1 MTADQ
6 CIGATLL
13 LGTIAVAV
21 HCVSLCSGGAVVWH
35 RKNSFAFIMVVTL
48 FAAIPNA
55 KASVVYSYTGNAFTT
70 CTAQGVP
77 GGECEI
83 SGAMSGEFTVA
94 SALGDDFSGSVTP
107 TQFSFSG
114 GVFIPITSSDSPEE
128 SSFYIQTSDTGA
140 IVQWSI
146 NLFYGS
152 SFGLDI
158 FTSNSGDSVESI
170 GPTTIVGDS
179 NSNDPGCW
187 TGSGTTSCTP
197 LPAALPLFATGL
209 GALGLF
215 GCRKKRKNTADI
227 VA

>member
-94 SALGDDFSGSVTP
+94 SALGDDFS
-107 TQFSFSG
+107 
-114 GVFIPITSSDSPEE
+114 
-128 SSFYIQTSDTGA
+128 
-140 IVQWSI
+140 
-146 NLFYGS
+146 
-152 SFGLDI
+152 
-158 FTSNSGDSVESI
+158 
-170 GPTTIVGDS
+170 
-179 NSNDPGCW
+179 
-187 TGSGTTSCTP
+187 
-197 LPAALPLFATGL
+197 
-209 GALGLF
+209 
-215 GCRKKRKNTADI
+215 
-227 VA
+227 